1 MYLADYREVC
11 LSDVITRLEGGL
23 FHKVTGIDISG
34 FELLVFQTSL
44 TSP

>member
-11 LSDVITRLEGGL
+11 FSDVITRMEGGL
-23 FHKVTGIDISG
+23 FYKVTGIDISG